1 MRSLIALLCVDH
13 LIGQCFKK
21 AVTVVVEYYQ
31 AAPPCAAQA
40 LNSSCAVTLFGSD
53 TLVWRALVS
62 AWFRSLWCSPIR
74 KPGSKVRRIMRSPCT
89 SRIGDGA
96 RVRRLARWA
105 ELTGLGRT
113 SEKWSP
119 SSSPMG
125 FLALFRGRRT
135 YSIREYAPMR
145 YLSGACRLNE

>member
-21 AVTVVVEYYQ
+21 VVTVVVEYSQ

-119 SSSPMG
+119 LAAQG

-135 YSIREYAPMR
+135 YSIREY
-145 YLSGACRLNE
+145 